1 MMPARRR
8 VGHRPGRL
16 DAAFAMASSLVT
28 DLLQGVHDA
37 CVDDRSGV
45 SRDPIPELET
55 IDPDA
60 FGICLAT
67 VDGHVY
73 EVGDTR
79 ARFPIQSISK
89 AFTYGLALE
98 DCGAEAVAAKL
109 DVEPSGEPYNE
120 ISVDSR
126 TGRPR
131 NPMINAG
138 AITASSLIA
147 GDTPAEQ
154 FAHVQTVFSAYAAR
168 RLELGEDVL
177 RSELRTGD
185 RNRAIG
191 YLLRE
196 FGTLECEPNDALDV
210 YLRQCS
216 LLVDCRDL
224 ALMAATLAN
233 SGIQPRTGER
243 LAAVE
248 TVDRILSVM
257 TTCGMYDAAG
267 DWVAEVG
274 LPAKSGVGGGIVAV
288 LPGQVAVAVFSPRLD
303 EHGNSVRGVAACRR
317 LSRELELHF
326 LHVPRGARS
335 AVESVRD
342 LTANRSLRERSAA
355 AEEVLRRHGERVQI
369 FGLHGDLLF
378 AGAEA
383 IVRRAE
389 RDAGDLDVIVF
400 DARRVGDVS
409 DVTWRL
415 LLGLRARLDERHCE
429 VALVAS
435 GERIAARRAEASIA
449 DPAPIFGRLEAA
461 TVWAEDRLL
470 ARYGDGALAEAPVE
484 LRDHPLLVTIDSDRI
499 DRLCARFQAR
509 TVPAGTRVVRA
520 GGPATGLYL
529 LLAGRARSSLPTASR
544 GAEPVATLS
553 PGSCFG
559 QASLVTARP
568 HLFDVDAEERCEL
581 AVLTPEAFASLAD
594 EEPPLH
600 AALIE
605 ALLHAAYDTVDRSL
619 RIAGARVA
627 SPGV

>member
-1 MMPARRR
+1 M
-8 VGHRPGRL
+8 V
-16 DAAFAMASSLVT
+16 SSLVT
-28 DLLQGVHDA
+28 DLLQSVHDA

-45 SRDPIPELET
+45 SADPIPELET

-67 VDGHVY
+67 VDGHLY

-79 ARFPIQSISK
+79 ASFPIQSISK

-98 DCGAEAVAAKL
+98 DRGAAAVAAKI

-120 ISVDSR
+120 ISVDPR
-126 TGRPR
+126 TSRPR

-154 FAHVQTVFSAYAAR
+154 FAHVQATFSAYADR
-168 RLELGEDVL
+168 QLELSEDVL
-177 RSELRTGD
+177 RTEVRTGD

-196 FGTLECEPNDALDV
+196 FGTLQCDPNDVLDV

-233 SGIQPRTGER
+233 AGIQPRTGQR
-243 LAAVE
+243 VAAVE

-274 LPAKSGVGGGIVAV
+274 LPAKSGVGGGIIAV

-335 AVESVRD
+335 AVESVGG
-342 LTANRSLRERSAA
+342 LTGNPSLRELPAA
-355 AEEVLRRHGERVQI
+355 AEEVLRQHRERAQI

-389 RDAGDLDVIVF
+389 LAADDLDVIVF

-415 LLGLRARLDERHCE
+415 LLGLRARLDERDCE
-429 VALVAS
+429 VALVAH
-435 GERIAARRAEASIA
+435 GEEIAARQAEMAIA
-449 DPAPIFGRLEAA
+449 NPAPVFTRLEAA

-470 ARYGDGALAEAPVE
+470 ARYGDGAVGIAPVE
-484 LRDHPLLVTIDSDRI
+484 LRDHPLVRAVDSDRI
-499 DRLCARFQAR
+499 DDLCARFQTR
-509 TVPAGTRVVRA
+509 TVAAGTRVVRA
-520 GGPATGLYL
+520 GEPATGLYL
-529 LLAGRARSSLPTASR
+529 LLSGRARSSLPTASG
-544 GAEPVATLS
+544 GAEPMATLS
-553 PGSCFG
+553 PGTSFG
-559 QASLVTARP
+559 EASLLTGRQ
-568 HLFDVDAEERCEL
+568 HLVDVDAEERSEL
-581 AVLTPEAFASLAD
+581 AVLTLEAFASLA
-594 EEPPLH
+594 EEDLPLH

-605 ALLHAAYDTVDRSL
+605 ALLHAAYDAVDRSL
-619 RIAGARVA
+619 RIAAARAA
-627 SPGV
+627 SLGV

>member
-1 MMPARRR
+1 MFPA
-8 VGHRPGRL
+8 
-16 DAAFAMASSLVT
+16 MTSSLVT
-28 DLLQGVHDA
+28 DLLQAVHDA

-45 SRDPIPELET
+45 SRDPIPELAR

-60 FGICLAT
+60 FGICVAT
-67 VDGHVY
+67 VDGQVY

-98 DCGAEAVAAKL
+98 DRGAETVAGKI

-120 ISVDSR
+120 ISVDPR

-138 AITASSLIA
+138 AITASSLVA

-154 FAHVQTVFSAYAAR
+154 FAHVRTAFSGYADR
-168 RLELGEDVL
+168 RLELDEDVL
-177 RSELRTGD
+177 RTEVRTGD

-196 FGTLECEPNDALDV
+196 FGTLECEPDDALDV

-233 SGIQPRTGER
+233 AGIQPRSGER

-274 LPAKSGVGGGIVAV
+274 LPAKSGVGGGIIAV
-288 LPGQVAVAVFSPRLD
+288 LPGQIAVAVFSPRLD

-335 AVESVRD
+335 AVDNVTG
-342 LTANRSLRERSAA
+342 LTGTPSLRERPAA
-355 AEEVLRRHGERVQI
+355 TEEVLRRHADRVQI
-369 FGLHGDLLF
+369 FGLHGDLQF

-389 RDAGDLDVIVF
+389 QAAGELDVIVF
-400 DARRVGDVS
+400 DARRVGNVS

-415 LLGLRARLDERHCE
+415 LLGLRVRLDEHDCE
-429 VALVAS
+429 VAIIAS
-435 GERIAARRAEASIA
+435 GGQIDAR
-449 DPAPIFGRLEAA
+449 PGEAA
-461 TVWAEDRLL
+461 TVDPAPVFARLETAVAWAEDRLL
-470 ARYGDGALAEAPVE
+470 ARYGEGVLGEVALE
-484 LRDHPLLVTIDSDRI
+484 LRDHPMIARVDPGRI
-499 DRLCARFQAR
+499 DDLCARLQTR
-509 TVPAGTRVVRA
+509 TVSAGTRVVRA
-520 GGPATGLYL
+520 GDPATGLYL
-529 LLAGRARSSLPTASR
+529 LLSGRARSSVPTAS
-544 GAEPVATLS
+544 GSAEPVATLP
-553 PGSCFG
+553 PGTCFG
-559 QASLVTARP
+559 QASLVTGRP
-568 HLFDVDAEERCEL
+568 HAFDVDAEERCEL
-581 AVLTPEAFASLAD
+581 AVLTPEAFASLAED
-594 EEPPLH
+594 DPPLR
-600 AALIE
+600 AALID
-605 ALLHAAYDTVDRSL
+605 ALLHAAYDTVDRFL
-619 RIAGARVA
+619 RIAAARA
-627 SPGV
+627 AG

>member
-1 MMPARRR
+1 MFPA
-8 VGHRPGRL
+8 
-16 DAAFAMASSLVT
+16 MTSSLVT
-28 DLLQGVHDA
+28 DLLQAVHDA

-45 SRDPIPELET
+45 SRDPIPELAR

-67 VDGHVY
+67 VDGQVY

-98 DCGAEAVAAKL
+98 DRGAETVAGKI

-120 ISVDSR
+120 ISVDPR

-138 AITASSLIA
+138 AITASSLVA

-154 FAHVQTVFSAYAAR
+154 FAHVRTAFSGYADR
-168 RLELGEDVL
+168 RLELDEDVL
-177 RSELRTGD
+177 RTEVRTGD

-196 FGTLECEPNDALDV
+196 FGTLECEPDDALDV

-233 SGIQPRTGER
+233 AGIQPRSGER

-274 LPAKSGVGGGIVAV
+274 LPAKSGVGGGIIAV
-288 LPGQVAVAVFSPRLD
+288 LPGQIAVAVFSPRLD

-335 AVESVRD
+335 AVDNVTG
-342 LTANRSLRERSAA
+342 LTGTPSLRERPAA
-355 AEEVLRRHGERVQI
+355 TEEVLRRHADRVQI
-369 FGLHGDLLF
+369 FGLHGDLQF

-389 RDAGDLDVIVF
+389 QAAGELDVIVF
-400 DARRVGDVS
+400 DARRVGNVS

-415 LLGLRARLDERHCE
+415 LLGLRVRLDEHDCE
-429 VALVAS
+429 VAIIAS
-435 GERIAARRAEASIA
+435 GGQIDAR
-449 DPAPIFGRLEAA
+449 PGEAA
-461 TVWAEDRLL
+461 TVDPAPVFARLETAVAWAEDRLL
-470 ARYGDGALAEAPVE
+470 ARYGEGVLGEVALE
-484 LRDHPLLVTIDSDRI
+484 LRDHPMIARVDPGRI
-499 DRLCARFQAR
+499 DDLCARLQTR
-509 TVPAGTRVVRA
+509 TVSAGTRVVRA
-520 GGPATGLYL
+520 GDPATGLYL
-529 LLAGRARSSLPTASR
+529 LLSGRARSSVPTAS
-544 GAEPVATLS
+544 GSSEPVATLP
-553 PGSCFG
+553 PGTCFG
-559 QASLVTARP
+559 QASLVTGRP
-568 HLFDVDAEERCEL
+568 HAFDVDAEERCEL
-581 AVLTPEAFASLAD
+581 AVLTPEAFASLAED
-594 EEPPLH
+594 DPPLR
-600 AALIE
+600 AALID
-605 ALLHAAYDTVDRSL
+605 ALLHAAYDTVDRFL
-619 RIAGARVA
+619 RIAAARA
-627 SPGV
+627 AG

>member
-1 MMPARRR
+1 MFPA
-8 VGHRPGRL
+8 
-16 DAAFAMASSLVT
+16 MTSSLVT
-28 DLLQGVHDA
+28 DLLQAVHDA

-45 SRDPIPELET
+45 SRDPIPELAR

-60 FGICLAT
+60 FGICVAT
-67 VDGHVY
+67 VDGQVY

-98 DCGAEAVAAKL
+98 DRGAETVAGKI

-120 ISVDSR
+120 ISVDPR

-138 AITASSLIA
+138 AITASSLVA

-154 FAHVQTVFSAYAAR
+154 FAHVRTAFSGYADR
-168 RLELGEDVL
+168 RLELDEDVL
-177 RSELRTGD
+177 RTEVRTGD

-196 FGTLECEPNDALDV
+196 FGTLECEPDDALDV

-233 SGIQPRTGER
+233 AGIQPRSGER

-274 LPAKSGVGGGIVAV
+274 LPAKSGVGGGIIAV
-288 LPGQVAVAVFSPRLD
+288 LPGQIAVAVFSPRLD

-335 AVESVRD
+335 AVDNVTG
-342 LTANRSLRERSAA
+342 LTGTPSLRERPAA
-355 AEEVLRRHGERVQI
+355 TEEVLRRHADRVQI
-369 FGLHGDLLF
+369 FGLHGDLQF

-389 RDAGDLDVIVF
+389 QAAGELDVIVF
-400 DARRVGDVS
+400 DARRVGNVS

-415 LLGLRARLDERHCE
+415 LLGLRVRLDEHDCE
-429 VALVAS
+429 VAIIAS
-435 GERIAARRAEASIA
+435 GGQIDAR
-449 DPAPIFGRLEAA
+449 PGEAA
-461 TVWAEDRLL
+461 TVDPAPVFARLETAVAWAEDRLL
-470 ARYGDGALAEAPVE
+470 ARYGEGVLGEVALE
-484 LRDHPLLVTIDSDRI
+484 LRDHPMIARVDPGRI
-499 DRLCARFQAR
+499 DDLCARLQTR
-509 TVPAGTRVVRA
+509 TVSAGTRVVRA
-520 GGPATGLYL
+520 GDPATGLYL
-529 LLAGRARSSLPTASR
+529 LLSGRARSSVPTAS
-544 GAEPVATLS
+544 GSSEPVATLP
-553 PGSCFG
+553 PGTCFG
-559 QASLVTARP
+559 QASLVTGRP
-568 HLFDVDAEERCEL
+568 HAFDVDAEERCEL
-581 AVLTPEAFASLAD
+581 AVLTPEAFASLAED
-594 EEPPLH
+594 DPPLR
-600 AALIE
+600 AALID
-605 ALLHAAYDTVDRSL
+605 ALLHAAYDTVDRFL
-619 RIAGARVA
+619 RIAAARA
-627 SPGV
+627 AG

>member
-1 MMPARRR
+1 
-8 VGHRPGRL
+8 
-16 DAAFAMASSLVT
+16 MASSLVT
-28 DLLQGVHDA
+28 DLLQSVHDA
-37 CVDDRSGV
+37 CVDDRSGM
-45 SRDPIPELET
+45 SQDPIPELET

-67 VDGHVY
+67 VDGHLY

-79 ARFPIQSISK
+79 ASFPIQSISK

-98 DCGAEAVAAKL
+98 DRGAEAVAAKI

-120 ISVDSR
+120 ISVDPR

-154 FAHVQTVFSAYAAR
+154 FAHVQTIFSAYADR
-168 RLELGEDVL
+168 QLELGEDVL
-177 RSELRTGD
+177 RTEVQTGD

-196 FGTLECEPNDALDV
+196 FGTLKCDPNDALDV

-216 LLVDCRDL
+216 LLVDCCDL

-233 SGIQPRTGER
+233 AGIQPRTGQR

-248 TVDRILSVM
+248 TVDRVLSVM

-274 LPAKSGVGGGIVAV
+274 LPAKSGVGGGIIAV

-335 AVESVRD
+335 AVESVRG
-342 LTANRSLRERSAA
+342 LTGNPSLRERPA
-355 AEEVLRRHGERVQI
+355 AEEVLHQYRERAQI

-389 RDAGDLDVIVF
+389 RAAGDLDVIVF

-415 LLGLRARLDERHCE
+415 LLGLRARLDEHDCE

-435 GERIAARRAEASIA
+435 GDQIAARQAEMATA
-449 DPAPIFGRLEAA
+449 NPAPVFTRLEAA

-470 ARYGDGALAEAPVE
+470 ARYGEGAVGEAPLE
-484 LRDHPLLVTIDSDRI
+484 LRDHPLILAVDSDRI
-499 DRLCARFQAR
+499 DQLCARFQTR
-509 TVPAGTRVVRA
+509 TVPAGTRVVQA
-520 GGPATGLYL
+520 GERATGLYL
-529 LLAGRARSSLPTASR
+529 LLSGRARSSLPTAGV
-544 GAEPVATLS
+544 GAEPMATLS
-553 PGSCFG
+553 PGTSFG
-559 QASLVTARP
+559 QATLVTGRQ
-568 HLFDVDAEERCEL
+568 HLLDIDAEEPCEL
-581 AVLTPEAFASLAD
+581 AVLTPEAFASLA
-594 EEPPLH
+594 EEDPPLR

-605 ALLHAAYDTVDRSL
+605 ALLNAAYDAVERSL
-619 RIAGARVA
+619 RIAAARVA
-627 SPGV
+627 SLGV

>member
-1 MMPARRR
+1 
-8 VGHRPGRL
+8 
-16 DAAFAMASSLVT
+16 MASSSVI

-45 SRDPIPELET
+45 SRDPIPELKT

-67 VDGHVY
+67 IDGHLY
-73 EVGDTR
+73 EVGNTR
-79 ARFPIQSISK
+79 APFPIQSISK

-98 DCGAEAVAAKL
+98 DCGAEAVAAKI

-120 ISVDSR
+120 ISVDPR

-138 AITASSLIA
+138 AITASSLVA
-147 GDTPAEQ
+147 GDTPVEQ
-154 FAHVQTVFSAYAAR
+154 FAHLQTVFSAYAAR
-168 RLELGEDVL
+168 QLELSEDVL
-177 RSELRTGD
+177 RTEVRTGD

-196 FGTLECEPNDALDV
+196 FGTLECDPNGVLDV

-233 SGIQPRTGER
+233 AGIQPRTGER
-243 LAAVE
+243 VAAVE

-274 LPAKSGVGGGIVAV
+274 LPAKSGVGGGIIAV
-288 LPGQVAVAVFSPRLD
+288 LPGQVAVTVFSPRLD

-342 LTANRSLRERSAA
+342 LTGNPSLLQRPGP

-389 RDAGDLDVIVF
+389 RIARDLDVIVF

-409 DVTWRL
+409 DVSWRL
-415 LLGLRARLDERHCE
+415 LLGLRARLDEHDCE
-429 VALVAS
+429 IALVAS
-435 GERIAARRAEASIA
+435 GEQIAARRAEAA
-449 DPAPIFGRLEAA
+449 TDNPVPVFARLEAA

-470 ARYGDGALAEAPVE
+470 ARYGDSAVGEAPVE
-484 LRDHPLLVTIDSDRI
+484 LRDHPLVVAVDSDRI
-499 DRLCARFQAR
+499 DHLCARLQTR
-509 TVPAGTRVVRA
+509 TVRAGTRVVRA
-520 GGPATGLYL
+520 GEPATGLYL
-529 LLAGRARSSLPTASR
+529 LLSGRARSSLPTPSGRPKPA
-544 GAEPVATLS
+544 ATLS
-553 PGSCFG
+553 PGTFFG
-559 QASLVTARP
+559 QVSLVTRQP
-568 HLFDVDAEERCEL
+568 HVFDVDAEERCEL
-581 AVLTPEAFASLAD
+581 AVFTPEAFASLAE
-594 EEPPLH
+594 EEPSLH

-605 ALLHAAYDTVDRSL
+605 ALLHAAYDTIDRSL
-619 RIAGARVA
+619 RIAAARMA
-627 SPGV
+627 SPGA